1 MHACACAHTHSHRVS
16 CGIHIGEVAIE
27 IQLYFSWWLYS
38 LVLNHLLNNLS
49 FPHWCE
55 MTVIFLKL
63 GFHTRYFPNKLNL
76 THYAPQ
82 YARTYYIFEVL
93 FISPYTSNLSQI
105 WVAVVTMGYLQHYLI
120 TDMILQRWCLRCW
133 SQESWHSALRVCGGR
148 FRRAEPLW
156 IWHISEHS
164 LPTQYV

>member
-1 MHACACAHTHSHRVS
+1 
-16 CGIHIGEVAIE
+16 
-27 IQLYFSWWLYS
+27 
-38 LVLNHLLNNLS
+38 
-49 FPHWCE
+49 

-93 FISPYTSNLSQI
+93 FIFPYTSNLSQI

-120 TDMILQRWCLRCW
+120 TDMRLQR
-133 SQESWHSALRVCGGR
+133 
-148 FRRAEPLW
+148 
-156 IWHISEHS
+156 
-164 LPTQYV
+164 

>member
-1 MHACACAHTHSHRVS
+1 MSACACARTHSHRVS
-16 CGIHIGEVAIE
+16 CGIHIGEVAYRDSTLLFQMAI
-27 IQLYFSWWLYS
+27 
-38 LVLNHLLNNLS
+38 LVLNHLLNNPS

-76 THYAPQ
+76 THYRPQ

-120 TDMILQRWCLRCW
+120 TDMRLQRWCLRCW
-133 SQESWHSALRVCGGR
+133 SQESWHSALRVCGGH